1 MLGEIIRKV
10 VHLTRQ
16 TRFEEDFDAEIQFHL
31 ETRIADLE
39 SEGLSKGDAMAQAR
53 KEFGPRA
60 RASEE
65 TRSAWNF
72 IWLEQTIADVRFAL
86 RSFARRKSF
95 AFASILCLAIGI
107 AANVLIFSLV
117 NGVLLRELPY
127 PHAERLMSVRFSP
140 PNQSDQK
147 LGSNSGTYFFVRDHS
162 DVFEKAGAI
171 RITGFSASP
180 DAKGETAPEWIQGAW
195 TSTGMTAVMGIE
207 PILGR
212 WYADEPIADLVI
224 SHGLW
229 KRMYRG
235 TPDVVGKKIYLDTVP
250 FNIVGVAPEGFQTL
264 NPDID
269 LWRPQPDR
277 NLANA
282 LRSPNR
288 VFFMFGRLKPGISVE
303 RAQVQ
308 LSTLEEGLGHE
319 LEMNRGWGI
328 RIESLHDAY
337 VGYMRRPLL
346 VLQGAVFL
354 LLLIACAN
362 AASLLLA
369 QAAARQKEFALR
381 VALGSS
387 RTRLIRQLL
396 VENTMLS
403 LAGGALG
410 TVIAWFGAQAVL
422 ETAFAASHALK
433 EVSLDW
439 HVLAFTFAI
448 SLSTGLV
455 FGVLPAM
462 QVSRPAL
469 LNAVRKSG
477 RSLTASAS
485 SSRLRG
491 AFVVLQ
497 VALALVLLTGSGLLI
512 RTLIRLNTT
521 DTGLNPRNVAVVQV
535 PFSRTFYSGTNR
547 QSPTG
552 GLLVQ
557 FDGRFDALSERVR
570 ERLEQVPGVQHAT
583 AAVTP
588 PLGAA
593 ARRVQFSRPGVNI
606 SQSEQGIWS
615 AEWYPV
621 SESYFET
628 LEIPLKKGRAI
639 NGNDRQKTQPVA
651 MINEAMARQF
661 FPEQNPIGQQ
671 VQLDV
676 VDDLPRQIVGVV
688 GNVRQDRYQTRPQPQ
703 VYVPRTQL
711 PSFMDMTMSFEILVP
726 SFVVRTTGDPGAVMP
741 ALRAALHD
749 VSPALPVSSIRTVED
764 YAAGQLQDVQ
774 QYATLLILF
783 GGISVVLALTGIFGV
798 MVSTVSQR
806 TNEIGIR
813 VALGAPAGDVL
824 RLVIGQGLKLIVI
837 GLTLGLAVALV
848 ATPAIG
854 SFLWGVSANDPLT
867 FAVAAAGLA
876 AIALLACYFP
886 ALRALRVQP
895 VVALRNE

>member
-1 MLGEIIRKV
+1 MFGEIIRKC

-39 SEGLSKGDAMAQAR
+39 SEGLSKAEAVAQAR
-53 KEFGPRA
+53 REFGPRA
-60 RASEE
+60 KSSED
-65 TRSAWNF
+65 TRSAWS
-72 IWLEQTIADVRFAL
+72 IAWLEQTTADVRFAL
-86 RSFARRKSF
+86 RSFGRRKSF

-117 NGVLLRELPY
+117 NGVLLRQLPY
-127 PHAERLMSVRFSP
+127 PHAERLTSVRFSP
-140 PNQSDQK
+140 PNQADQK

-162 DVFEKAGAI
+162 DIFEKTRAI

-180 DAKGETAPEWIQGAW
+180 DPKGETPPEWIQGAW
-195 TSTGMTAVMGIE
+195 TSTGMTAVMGVQ
-207 PILGR
+207 PVLGR

-235 TPDVVGKKIYLDTVP
+235 ASDVVGKKIYLDTVP
-250 FNIVGVAPEGFQTL
+250 FNIVGVAPEGFQTM

-288 VFFMFGRLKPGISVE
+288 VFFMFGLLKPGISLE
-303 RAQVQ
+303 QAR
-308 LSTLEEGLGHE
+308 LRLGTLEAGLGQE

-328 RIESLHDAY
+328 GIESLQDAY

-396 VENTMLS
+396 VENTVLS
-403 LAGGALG
+403 LAGGSLG
-410 TVIAWFGAQAVL
+410 AVIAWFGMQAVL
-422 ETAFAASHALK
+422 ETTFATSHALK
-433 EVSLDW
+433 DVPLDW
-439 HVLAFTFAI
+439 RVLAFTFSI
-448 SLSTGLV
+448 SLGSGLV
-455 FGVLPAM
+455 FGVLPAL
-462 QVSRPAL
+462 QVSRTGL
-469 LNAVRKSG
+469 MNAVRDSG

-491 AFVVLQ
+491 GFVVAQ

-521 DTGLNPRNVAVVQV
+521 DTGLNPRNVAVLQV
-535 PFSRTFYSGTNR
+535 PFSRTFYSGTDR

-570 ERLEQVPGVQHAT
+570 ERLEQLPGVEHAT

-588 PLGAA
+588 PLGGT

-621 SESYFET
+621 SASYFET
-628 LEIPLKKGRAI
+628 LKIPVKQGRAI
-639 NGNDRQKTQPVA
+639 DGKDRQKAQPVA
-651 MINEAMARQF
+651 MINEAMAFQF
-661 FPEQNPIGQQ
+661 FPGQNPIGQQ
-671 VQLDV
+671 VQLEV
-676 VDDLPRQIVGVV
+676 VDDLPRQIIGVV

-726 SFVVRTTGDPGAVMP
+726 SFVVRTVGDTRAIMP
-741 ALRAALHD
+741 ALRAALHN
-749 VSPALPVSSIRTVED
+749 VSPALPVSSIRTVEE

-774 QYATLLILF
+774 QYATLLSVF

-813 VALGAPAGDVL
+813 VALGATTADVL
-824 RLVIGQGLKLIVI
+824 KLVIGQGLKLIVI
-837 GLTLGLAVALV
+837 GLALGLGIALA

-854 SFLWGVSANDPLT
+854 SFLWGVRANDPLT

-876 AIALLACYFP
+876 GIALLACYFP

-895 VVALRNE
+895 VEALRNE

>member
-1 MLGEIIRKV
+1 MFGEIIRKV
-10 VHLTRQ
+10 VHLTRR

-39 SEGLSKGDAMAQAR
+39 SEGLSKEDAMAQAR

-65 TRSAWNF
+65 TRSAWNVAW
-72 IWLEQTIADVRFAL
+72 IEQTIADVRFAL
-86 RSFARRKSF
+86 RSFARRKTF
-95 AFASILCLAIGI
+95 AFAAILCLAIGI
-107 AANVLIFSLV
+107 SANVLIFSLV

-127 PHAERLMSVRFSP
+127 PHAERLTSIRFSP

-162 DVFEKAGAI
+162 DIFEKTGAI

-180 DAKGETAPEWIQGAW
+180 DAKGETPPEWIQGAW
-195 TSTGMTAVMGIE
+195 TSTGMTAVMGVE
-207 PILGR
+207 PMLGR
-212 WYADEPIADLVI
+212 WYADEPNPDLVI
-224 SHGLW
+224 SYRLW
-229 KRMYRG
+229 KRMYHG
-235 TPDVVGKKIYLDTVP
+235 APDIVGKKIYLDSIP
-250 FNIVGVAPEGFQTL
+250 SDIVGVAPEGFQTM

-288 VFFMFGRLKPGISVE
+288 VFFMFARLKPGISVE
-303 RAQVQ
+303 QAQIR
-308 LSTLEEGLGHE
+308 LSTLEPGLGQE
-319 LEMNRGWGI
+319 FEMNRGWGI

-337 VGYMRRPLL
+337 VGAMRRPLL
-346 VLQGAVFL
+346 VLQGAVL
-354 LLLIACAN
+354 ILLLIACAN

-396 VENTMLS
+396 VENTTLS

-410 TVIAWFGAQAVL
+410 TVIAWFGVRAVM
-422 ETAFAASHALK
+422 ETTFAASHALK
-433 EVSLDW
+433 NVSLDW
-439 HVLAFTFAI
+439 RVLAFTFAI
-448 SLSTGLV
+448 SLGTGLV

-462 QVSRPAL
+462 QVSKSAL
-469 LNAVRKSG
+469 MNAVRESG

-485 SSRLRG
+485 HSRLRG
-491 AFVVLQ
+491 AFVVAQ

-521 DTGLNPRNVAVVQV
+521 DTGLNPRNVAVIQV
-535 PFSRTFYSGTNR
+535 PFSRTFYSGANR
-547 QSPTG
+547 QNPTG
-552 GLLVQ
+552 GLLVL

-588 PLGAA
+588 PLGGAP
-593 ARRVQFSRPGVNI
+593 RRVQFSRPGVII

-621 SESYFET
+621 SASYLET
-628 LEIPLKKGRAI
+628 LQIPLKRGRAI
-639 NGNDRQKTQPVA
+639 DSNDRQKVQPVA
-651 MINEAMARQF
+651 MINEAMALQF
-661 FPEQNPIGQQ
+661 FPNQDPIGQLI
-671 VQLDV
+671 QLDV

-688 GNVRQDRYQTRPQPQ
+688 GNVRQDRFQTRPQPQ

-726 SFVVRTTGDPGAVMP
+726 SFVVRTAGDPSAVMP

-749 VSPALPVSSIRTVED
+749 VSPVLPVSSIRTVEE

-774 QYATLLILF
+774 QYATLLSLF

-798 MVSTVSQR
+798 MVNTVSQR

-813 VALGAPAGDVL
+813 VALGATAGDVL
-824 RLVIGQGLKLIVI
+824 KLVIGQGLKLILV
-837 GLTLGLAVALV
+837 GLTLGLAVSLV

-854 SFLWGVSANDPLT
+854 SFLWGVKANDPLT
-867 FAVAAAGLA
+867 FAAAAAGLA
-876 AIALLACYFP
+876 AIALLACYLP

>member
-1 MLGEIIRKV
+1 MFGEIIRKLG
-10 VHLTRQ
+10 HLTKR
-16 TRFEEDFDAEIQFHL
+16 TRFEEDLAAEIQFHL

-39 SEGLSKGDAMAQAR
+39 NEGLSRESAVSQAR
-53 KEFGPRA
+53 REFGSRA
-60 RASEE
+60 RAGED
-65 TRSAWNF
+65 TRSAWNVA
-72 IWLEQTIADVRFAL
+72 WLEQTIADARFAL

-95 AFASILCLAIGI
+95 AFAAILCLAIGI
-107 AANVLIFSLV
+107 SANVLIFSLV

-127 PHAERLMSVRFSP
+127 PHADRLMSVRFSP
-140 PNQSDQK
+140 PNQADQK
-147 LGSNSGTYFFVRDHS
+147 LGSNSGTYFFVRDHA
-162 DVFEKAGAI
+162 DVFERTGAI

-180 DAKGETAPEWIQGAW
+180 DAKGETPPEWIQGAW
-195 TSTGMTAVMGIE
+195 TSTGMTAVMGVE
-207 PILGR
+207 PMLGR
-212 WYADEPIADLVI
+212 WYADESNPDLVI
-224 SHGLW
+224 SYGLW
-229 KRMYRG
+229 KRMYHG
-235 TPDVVGKKIYLDTVP
+235 EPDVVGKKLYLDTVP
-250 FNIVGVAPEGFQTL
+250 FNIVGVAPEGFQTM

-288 VFFMFGRLKPGISVE
+288 VFFMFGRLKPGISVQQ
-303 RAQVQ
+303 AQIQ
-308 LSTLEEGLGHE
+308 LATLERGLGQE

-337 VGYMRRPLL
+337 VGYMQRPLL

-396 VENTMLS
+396 VENTVLS

-410 TVIAWFGAQAVL
+410 AVIAWFGVQAIL
-422 ETAFAASHALK
+422 ATTFAASHALK
-433 EVSLDW
+433 DVSLDAR
-439 HVLAFTFAI
+439 VLAFTFAI
-448 SLSTGLV
+448 SLGTGLV

-462 QVSRPAL
+462 QVSKPAL
-469 LNAVRKSG
+469 MNAVRESR

-491 AFVVLQ
+491 AFVVAQ

-512 RTLIRLNTT
+512 RTLMRLNTT
-521 DTGLNPRNVAVVQV
+521 DTGLNPRNVAVMQV
-535 PFSRTFYSGTNR
+535 PFSRTFYSGTDRPN
-547 QSPTG
+547 PTG
-552 GLLVQ
+552 GLLVK
-557 FDGRFDALSERVR
+557 FDGRFDVLSERVR

-583 AAVTP
+583 AAVTT
-588 PLGAA
+588 PLGGA

-606 SQSEQGIWS
+606 AESEQGIWS

-628 LEIPLKKGRAI
+628 LEIPIKKGRAV
-639 NGNDRQKTQPVA
+639 NSGDRQTTLPVA
-651 MINEAMARQF
+651 MINEAMSRQF
-661 FPEQNPIGQQ
+661 FPNQDPVGQL

-688 GNVRQDRYQTRPQPQ
+688 GNVRQDRYQTIPQAQ
-703 VYVPRTQL
+703 IYVPRTQL

-726 SFVVRTTGDPGAVMP
+726 SFIVRTTGDPAAVMP
-741 ALRAALHD
+741 ALRAALHEI
-749 VSPALPVSSIRTVED
+749 SPALPVSSIRTVEE
-764 YAAGQLQDVQ
+764 YAAGQLQDVR
-774 QYATLLILF
+774 QYAMLLSLF

-798 MVSTVSQR
+798 IVNTVSQR

-813 VALGAPAGDVL
+813 VALGATAGDVL
-824 RLVIGQGLKLIVI
+824 RLVIGQGLKLIVG
-837 GLTLGLAVALV
+837 GLALGLAVALV
-848 ATPAIG
+848 ATPTIG
-854 SFLWGVSANDPLT
+854 SFLWGVRPNDPLT
-867 FAVAAAGLA
+867 FVVSAAALA
-876 AIALLACYFP
+876 AIALLACYLP
-886 ALRALRVQP
+886 ALRALRVEP
-895 VVALRNE
+895 VVALHNE

>member
-1 MLGEIIRKV
+1 MFGEIIRKFA
-10 VHLTRQ
+10 HLTKRA
-16 TRFEEDFDAEIQFHL
+16 RFEKDFDAEIQFHL
-31 ETRIADLE
+31 ESRIADLE
-39 SEGLSKGDAMAQAR
+39 REGLSKEQAVAQAR
-53 KEFGPRA
+53 MEFGSRA

-72 IWLEQTIADVRFAL
+72 PWLEQSIADVRFAL
-86 RSFARRKSF
+86 RSFARRKAF

-127 PHAERLMSVRFSP
+127 PDAERLTSVRFSP
-140 PNQSDQK
+140 PKQADQK
-147 LGSNSGTYFFVRDHS
+147 LGSNSGTYFYVRDHS
-162 DVFEKAGAI
+162 DIFEKTGAI

-180 DAKGETAPEWIQGAW
+180 DAKGETPPEWIQGAW
-195 TSTGMTAVMGIE
+195 TSTGMTAVMGVE

-224 SHGLW
+224 SHRLW

-235 TPDVVGKKIYLDTVP
+235 APDVVGKTIYLDTVP
-250 FNIVGVAPEGFQTL
+250 FSIVGVAPEDFQTM
-264 NPDID
+264 NADID

-277 NLANA
+277 NLATA

-288 VFFMFGRLKPGISVE
+288 VFFMFGRLKPGISAE
-303 RAQVQ
+303 QAQAQ
-308 LSTLEEGLGHE
+308 LSTLEPGLGQE
-319 LEMNRGWGI
+319 LEMNRGWEI
-328 RIESLHDAY
+328 RIESLREAY

-354 LLLIACAN
+354 LLLVACAN

-381 VALGSS
+381 VSLGST

-396 VENTMLS
+396 VENTVLS
-403 LAGGALG
+403 LAAGALG
-410 TVIAWFGAQAVL
+410 TVVAWFGVQAL
-422 ETAFAASHALK
+422 LKTAFAASHSLQD
-433 EVSLDW
+433 VSLDW
-439 HVLAFTFAI
+439 RVLAFTLAI
-448 SLSTGLV
+448 SLGTGLV

-462 QVSRPAL
+462 QVSRTAL
-469 LNAVRKSG
+469 MNAVRESG
-477 RSLTASAS
+477 RSMTASAG

-491 AFVVLQ
+491 AFVVAQ

-535 PFSRTFYSGTNR
+535 PFSRTFYGGTSR
-547 QSPTG
+547 QNPTG
-552 GLLVQ
+552 GLLVK
-557 FDGRFDALSERVR
+557 FDGRFDALSESVR
-570 ERLEQVPGVQHAT
+570 ERLAQVPGVQHAT

-588 PLGAA
+588 PLGGAP
-593 ARRVQFSRPGVNI
+593 RRVQFSRPGMII
-606 SQSEQGIWS
+606 SESEQGIWA

-621 SESYFET
+621 SAGYFET
-628 LEIPLKKGRAI
+628 LEIPVKKGRAI
-639 NGNDRQKTQPVA
+639 DSNDHQKAHPVA

-661 FPEQNPIGQQ
+661 FPNQDPIGQQ

-676 VDDLPRQIVGVV
+676 VDDWPRQIVGVV

-726 SFVVRTTGDPGAVMP
+726 SFVVRTAGDPATVIP

-749 VSPALPVSSIRTVED
+749 VSPTLPVSSIRTVEE

-774 QYATLLILF
+774 QYATLLSLF
-783 GGISVVLALTGIFGV
+783 GGISVVLVLTGIFGV
-798 MVSTVSQR
+798 MMNTVSQR
-806 TNEIGIR
+806 TSEIGIR
-813 VALGAPAGDVL
+813 VALGATAPDVL
-824 RLVIGQGLKLIVI
+824 KLVIGQGLKLVVI
-837 GLTLGLAVALV
+837 GLALGLAVALM
-848 ATPAIG
+848 ATPAIR

>member
-1 MLGEIIRKV
+1 MFGEIIRKF
-10 VHLTRQ
+10 VHLTRRN
-16 TRFEEDFDAEIQFHL
+16 RFEQEFAAEIQFHL

-39 SEGLSKGDAMAQAR
+39 GEGLSKEQAVAQAR
-53 KEFGPRA
+53 REFGSRA
-60 RASEE
+60 GASEE
-65 TRSAWNF
+65 TRLAWNVA
-72 IWLEQTIADVRFAL
+72 WLEQTTADVRFAL

-95 AFASILCLAIGI
+95 AFAAILCLAIGI
-107 AANVLIFSLV
+107 SANVLIFSLV

-127 PHAERLMSVRFSP
+127 PHAERLASVRFSP
-140 PNQSDQK
+140 PNQPDQK

-162 DVFEKAGAI
+162 DIFEKTGAI

-180 DAKGETAPEWIQGAW
+180 DAKGETPPEWIQGAW
-195 TSTGMTAVMGIE
+195 TSTGMTAVIGVD

-212 WYADEPIADLVI
+212 WYADEPITDLVI
-224 SHGLW
+224 SHSLW
-229 KRMYRG
+229 KRMYHSA
-235 TPDVVGKKIYLDTVP
+235 PDVIGKKIYLDTVP
-250 FNIVGVAPEGFQTL
+250 FNIVGVAPEGFQTM

-288 VFFMFGRLKPGISVE
+288 VFFMFGRLKPGVSVE
-303 RAQVQ
+303 QAQIQ
-308 LSTLEEGLGHE
+308 LSALEPGLGQE

-337 VGYMRRPLL
+337 VGYMRHPLL

-354 LLLIACAN
+354 LLLISCAN

-381 VALGSS
+381 VALGSG

-396 VENTMLS
+396 VENTVLS
-403 LAGGALG
+403 LTGGALG
-410 TVIAWFGAQAVL
+410 TAIAWFGVQGVL
-422 ETAFAASHALK
+422 RTAFAASHAVK
-433 EVSLDW
+433 DVSLDSR
-439 HVLAFTFAI
+439 VLAFTFAI
-448 SLSTGLV
+448 SLGTGLV

-462 QVSRPAL
+462 QVSRSAL
-469 LNAVRKSG
+469 MNAVRESG
-477 RSLTASAS
+477 RNLTASAS
-485 SSRLRG
+485 NSRLRG
-491 AFVVLQ
+491 AFVVAQ

-535 PFSRTFYSGTNR
+535 PFSRTFYSGTDR
-547 QSPTG
+547 QNPTG

-570 ERLEQVPGVQHAT
+570 ERLERVPGVQHAT

-588 PLGAA
+588 PLGGAP
-593 ARRVQFSRPGVNI
+593 RRVQFSRPGANI

-621 SESYFET
+621 SESYFKT
-628 LEIPLKKGRAI
+628 LEIPLHQGRAI
-639 NGNDRQKTQPVA
+639 DSKDRQNAQPVA

-661 FPEQNPIGQQ
+661 FPNRDPIGQQ
-671 VQLDV
+671 IQLDV
-676 VDDLPRQIVGVV
+676 VDDLPRQIIGVV

-726 SFVVRTTGDPGAVMP
+726 SFIVRTAGNPDVVMP

-749 VSPALPVSSIRTVED
+749 VSPALPVSSIRTVEE

-774 QYATLLILF
+774 QYATLLSLF
-783 GGISVVLALTGIFGV
+783 GGISVMLALTGIFGV
-798 MVSTVSQR
+798 MVNTVSQR

-813 VALGAPAGDVL
+813 VALGATDGDVL
-824 RLVIGQGLKLIVI
+824 KLVIGQGLKLII
-837 GLTLGLAVALV
+837 AGLSLGIAIALV

-854 SFLWGVSANDPLT
+854 SFLWGVRSNDPLT

-876 AIALLACYFP
+876 GIAVLACYFP

-895 VVALRNE
+895 VVALRRE

>member
-1 MLGEIIRKV
+1 MPDR
-10 VHLTRQ
+10 
-16 TRFEEDFDAEIQFHL
+16 
-31 ETRIADLE
+31 
-39 SEGLSKGDAMAQAR
+39 
-53 KEFGPRA
+53 
-60 RASEE
+60 
-65 TRSAWNF
+65 
-72 IWLEQTIADVRFAL
+72 
-86 RSFARRKSF
+86 
-95 AFASILCLAIGI
+95 LA
-107 AANVLIFSLV
+107 
-117 NGVLLRELPY
+117 
-127 PHAERLMSVRFSP
+127 SVRFSP
-140 PNQSDQK
+140 PNQADQK
-147 LGSNSGTYFFVRDHS
+147 LGSNSGTYFFVRDHA
-162 DVFEKAGAI
+162 DVFEKTGAI

-180 DAKGETAPEWIQGAW
+180 DAKGETPPEWIQGAW
-195 TSTGMTAVMGIE
+195 TSTGMTAMMGVE
-207 PILGR
+207 PMLGR
-212 WYADEPIADLVI
+212 WYADEPIQDLVI

-229 KRMYRG
+229 KRMYHG
-235 TPDVVGKKIYLDTVP
+235 APDVVGKKIYLDTVP
-250 FNIVGVAPEGFQTL
+250 FDIVGVAPEGFQTM

-303 RAQVQ
+303 QAQLR
-308 LSTLEEGLGHE
+308 LSTLEPGLGQE
-319 LEMNRGWGI
+319 FEMNRGWGI

-337 VGYMRRPLL
+337 VGFMRRPLL
-346 VLQGAVFL
+346 VLQGAVL
-354 LLLIACAN
+354 ILLLIACAN

-396 VENTMLS
+396 VENTTLS

-410 TVIAWFGAQAVL
+410 TVIAWFGVQAVL
-422 ETAFAASHALK
+422 ATTFAANHALK
-433 EVSLDW
+433 DVSLDW
-439 HVLAFTFAI
+439 RVLAFTFAI
-448 SLSTGLV
+448 SLGTGLL

-462 QVSRPAL
+462 QVSKSAL
-469 LNAVRKSG
+469 MNAVRDSG

-485 SSRLRG
+485 NSRLRG
-491 AFVVLQ
+491 AFVVAQ

-535 PFSRTFYSGTNR
+535 PFSRTFYSGTDR
-547 QSPTG
+547 QNPTG

-588 PLGAA
+588 PLGGAP
-593 ARRVQFSRPGVNI
+593 RRMQFSRPGVNI

-621 SESYFET
+621 SENYFET
-628 LEIPLKKGRAI
+628 LEIPLKEGRAI
-639 NGNDRQKTQPVA
+639 NSNDRQKVQPVA

-661 FPEQNPIGQQ
+661 FPNQDPIGQQ
-671 VQLDV
+671 IQLDV
-676 VDDLPRQIVGVV
+676 VDDLPREIVGVV

-726 SFVVRTTGDPGAVMP
+726 SFIVRTTGDPATVMP

-749 VSPALPVSSIRTVED
+749 VSPALPVSSIRTVEE

-813 VALGAPAGDVL
+813 VALGATAGDVL
-824 RLVIGQGLKLIVI
+824 RLVIGQGLKLIVV
-837 GLTLGLAVALV
+837 GLAVGLAVALA

-854 SFLWGVSANDPLT
+854 SFLWGVRANDPLT
-867 FAVAAAGLA
+867 FAVTAAGLA
-876 AIALLACYFP
+876 GIALLACYFP

>member
-1 MLGEIIRKV
+1 MFGEIIRKFI
-10 VHLTRQ
+10 HLTRMS
-16 TRFEEDFDAEIQFHL
+16 RFEEDFAAEIQFHL

-39 SEGLSKGDAMAQAR
+39 NEGLSKEQAVAQAR
-53 KEFGPRA
+53 REFGSRA
-60 RASEE
+60 RASED
-65 TRSAWNF
+65 TRSAWNVA
-72 IWLEQTIADVRFAL
+72 WLEQTVADIRFAL
-86 RSFARRKSF
+86 RSFTRRKSF
-95 AFASILCLAIGI
+95 AYAAILCLAIGMS
-107 AANVLIFSLV
+107 ANVLIFSLV

-127 PHAERLMSVRFSP
+127 PQAERLTSVRFSP
-140 PNQSDQK
+140 PNQADQK
-147 LGSNSGTYFFVRDHS
+147 LGSNSGSYFFIRDHS
-162 DVFEKAGAI
+162 DVFEKTGAI

-180 DAKGETAPEWIQGAW
+180 DSKSETPPEWIQGAW
-195 TSTGMTAVMGIE
+195 TSTGMTQVMGVE
-207 PILGR
+207 PMLGR
-212 WYADEPIADLVI
+212 WYADEPLADLVI
-224 SHGLW
+224 SHRLW
-229 KRMYRG
+229 KRMYHG
-235 TPDVVGKKIYLDTVP
+235 APDVVGKRIYLDTVP
-250 FNIVGVAPEGFQTL
+250 FNIVGVAPEGFQTM

-303 RAQVQ
+303 QAQIR
-308 LSTLEEGLGHE
+308 LSSLEAGLGQE

-337 VGYMRRPLL
+337 VGFMRRPLL
-346 VLQGAVFL
+346 VLQGAVL
-354 LLLIACAN
+354 ILLLIACAN

-403 LAGGALG
+403 LASGALG
-410 TVIAWFGAQAVL
+410 TLIAWFGVQAVL
-422 ETAFAASHALK
+422 ATTFAETHALK
-433 EVSLDW
+433 DVSLDW
-439 HVLAFTFAI
+439 RVLAFTFAI
-448 SLSTGLV
+448 SLGTGLV

-462 QVSRPAL
+462 QLSRPVL
-469 LNAVRKSG
+469 MNAVRESG

-485 SSRLRG
+485 NSRLRG
-491 AFVVLQ
+491 AFVVAQ

-521 DTGLNPRNVAVVQV
+521 DTGLNPRNVAVIQV
-535 PFSRTFYSGTNR
+535 PFSRTFYSGTDR
-547 QSPTG
+547 QNPTG
-552 GLLVQ
+552 GLLVK

-588 PLGAA
+588 PLGSVP
-593 ARRVQFSRPGVNI
+593 RRVQFSRPGVNI

-621 SESYFET
+621 SANYFET
-628 LEIPLKKGRAI
+628 LEIPVQQGRAI
-639 NGNDRQKTQPVA
+639 DSNDRQRVQPVA
-651 MINEAMARQF
+651 VINEAMARQF
-661 FPEQNPIGQQ
+661 FPDQDPIGQL

-703 VYVPRTQL
+703 VYVPRTQM

-726 SFVVRTTGDPGAVMP
+726 SFVVRTTEDPATVIPG
-741 ALRAALHD
+741 LRAALHE
-749 VSPALPVSSIRTVED
+749 VSPALPVSSIRTVEE

-774 QYATLLILF
+774 QYATLLSLF

-798 MVSTVSQR
+798 MVNTVSQR

-813 VALGAPAGDVL
+813 VALGATTGDVL
-824 RLVIGQGLKLIVI
+824 KLVIRQGLKLILV
-837 GLTLGLAVALV
+837 GLTLGLGVALV

-854 SFLWGVSANDPLT
+854 SFLWGVRANDPLT

-876 AIALLACYFP
+876 ATALLACYLP
-886 ALRALRVQP
+886 ALRALRVEP

>member
-1 MLGEIIRKV
+1 MFGEIIRKF
-10 VHLTRQ
+10 VHLTRRA
-16 TRFEEDFDAEIQFHL
+16 RFEEDFDAEVQFHL
-31 ETRIADLE
+31 ETRIADLQ
-39 SEGLSKGDAMAQAR
+39 SEGLSKEEAIGRAR
-53 KEFGPRA
+53 REFGPRA

-72 IWLEQTIADVRFAL
+72 AWLEQTRSDVRFAL

-95 AFASILCLAIGI
+95 ALAAILCLAIGI
-107 AANVLIFSLV
+107 SANVLIFSLV
-117 NGVLLRELPY
+117 NGVLLRDLPY
-127 PHAERLMSVRFSP
+127 PQAERLTSVRFSP

-162 DVFEKAGAI
+162 DLFEKTGAI
-171 RITGFSASP
+171 RITGFSVSP
-180 DAKGETAPEWIQGAW
+180 EAKGETPPEWIQGAW
-195 TSTGMTAVMGIE
+195 TSTGMTAVMGVE

-212 WYADEPIADLVI
+212 WYADEPNPDLVI
-224 SHGLW
+224 SYRLW
-229 KRMYRG
+229 KRMYHG
-235 TPDVVGKKIYLDTVP
+235 ALDIVGKKIYLDSIP
-250 FNIVGVAPEGFQTL
+250 SNIVGVAPEGFQTM

-288 VFFMFGRLKPGISVE
+288 VFFMFGRLKPGISV
-303 RAQVQ
+303 RQAQAR
-308 LSTLEEGLGHE
+308 LSALEPGLGQE
-319 LEMNRGWGI
+319 FEMNRDWGI

-381 VALGSS
+381 VALGSD
-387 RTRLIRQLL
+387 RIRLIRQLL
-396 VENTMLS
+396 VENTVLS

-410 TVIAWFGAQAVL
+410 TAIAWFGVQAVL
-422 ETAFAASHALK
+422 RTAFAANHAVK
-433 EVSLDW
+433 DVSLDSR
-439 HVLAFTFAI
+439 VLAFTFAI
-448 SLSTGLV
+448 SLGTGLV
-455 FGVLPAM
+455 FGVLPSM
-462 QVSRPAL
+462 QVSRSAL
-469 LNAVRKSG
+469 MNAVRESG

-491 AFVVLQ
+491 AFVVAQ

-521 DTGLNPRNVAVVQV
+521 DTGLNPRNIAVIQV
-535 PFSRTFYSGTNR
+535 PFSRTFYSGANR

-552 GLLVQ
+552 GLLVL

-588 PLGAA
+588 PLGGAP
-593 ARRVQFSRPGVNI
+593 RQVQFSRPGVNI

-621 SESYFET
+621 SASYFET
-628 LEIPLKKGRAI
+628 LEIPLKQGRAI
-639 NGNDRQKTQPVA
+639 DSSDHQKTQPVA
-651 MINEAMARQF
+651 MINDAMAREF
-661 FPEQNPIGQQ
+661 FPNQDPIGQQ
-671 VQLDV
+671 IQLDV
-676 VDDLPRQIVGVV
+676 VDDLPRQIVGIV

-726 SFVVRTTGDPGAVMP
+726 SFIVRTSGDPSAVMP

-749 VSPALPVSSIRTVED
+749 VSPALPVSSIRTVEE
-764 YAAGQLQDVQ
+764 YAAGQLQDVR
-774 QYATLLILF
+774 QYATLLSLF

-798 MVSTVSQR
+798 MVNTVSQR

-813 VALGAPAGDVL
+813 VALGATAGDVL
-824 RLVIGQGLKLIVI
+824 KLVIGQGIRLILA
-837 GLTLGLAVALV
+837 GLTLGIAIAFV

-854 SFLWGVSANDPLT
+854 SFLWGVRANDPFT

-876 AIALLACYFP
+876 GIALLACYLP

>member
-1 MLGEIIRKV
+1 MFGEIIRKV

-31 ETRIADLE
+31 ETRIEDLE
-39 SEGLSKGDAMAQAR
+39 SEGLSKAEAVAQAR
-53 KEFGPRA
+53 REFGPRA
-60 RASEE
+60 RASED
-65 TRSAWNF
+65 TRSAWS
-72 IWLEQTIADVRFAL
+72 IAWLEQTIADARFAL
-86 RSFARRKSF
+86 RSFGRRKSF

-117 NGVLLRELPY
+117 NGVLLRQLPY
-127 PHAERLMSVRFSP
+127 PHAERLESVRFSP
-140 PNQSDQK
+140 PNQPDQK

-162 DVFEKAGAI
+162 DVFEKTGAI

-180 DAKGETAPEWIQGAW
+180 DAKGETPPEWIQGAW
-195 TSTGMTAVMGIE
+195 TSTGMTSVMGVE

-235 TPDVVGKKIYLDTVP
+235 ASDVVGKKIYLDTVP
-250 FNIVGVAPEGFQTL
+250 FNIVGVAPEGFQTM

-269 LWRPQPDR
+269 LWRPQPDK

-303 RAQVQ
+303 QARLRLA
-308 LSTLEEGLGHE
+308 TLEAGLGQE

-328 RIESLHDAY
+328 GIESLHDAY

-396 VENTMLS
+396 VENTVLS

-410 TVIAWFGAQAVL
+410 AVIAWFGMQAVL
-422 ETAFAASHALK
+422 ETAFATSHALK
-433 EVSLDW
+433 DVSLDW
-439 HVLAFTFAI
+439 RVLAFTFSI
-448 SLSTGLV
+448 SLGTGLV
-455 FGVLPAM
+455 FGILPAL
-462 QVSRPAL
+462 QVSRPGIV
-469 LNAVRKSG
+469 NAVRDSG

-491 AFVVLQ
+491 AFVVAQ

-521 DTGLNPRNVAVVQV
+521 DTGLNPRNVAVIQV
-535 PFSRTFYSGTNR
+535 PFSRTFYSGTDR

-570 ERLEQVPGVQHAT
+570 ERLELVPGVQHAT

-588 PLGAA
+588 PLGGAP
-593 ARRVQFSRPGVNI
+593 RRVQFSRPGVNI

-621 SESYFET
+621 SEGYFET
-628 LEIPLKKGRAI
+628 LEIPMRKGRAI
-639 NGNDRQKTQPVA
+639 DTQDRQKAQPVA
-651 MINEAMARQF
+651 VINEALARQF
-661 FPEQNPIGQQ
+661 FPDQDPIGQQ

-676 VDDLPRQIVGVV
+676 VDDLPRQIIGVV

-726 SFVVRTTGDPGAVMP
+726 SFVVRTAGDTRAMMP

-749 VSPALPVSSIRTVED
+749 VSPALPVSSIRTVEE

-774 QYATLLILF
+774 QYATLLSLF

-798 MVSTVSQR
+798 MASTVSQR

-813 VALGAPAGDVL
+813 VALGATTADVL
-824 RLVIGQGLKLIVI
+824 KLVISQGLKLIVI
-837 GLTLGLAVALV
+837 GLALGLGIALA

-854 SFLWGVSANDPLT
+854 SFLWGVRSNDPLT
-867 FAVAAAGLA
+867 FALAAAGLA
-876 AIALLACYFP
+876 GIALLACYFP

-895 VVALRNE
+895 VEALRNE

>member
-1 MLGEIIRKV
+1 MFGEIIRKV
-10 VHLTRQ
+10 VYLTRR
-16 TRFEEDFDAEIQFHL
+16 TRFEEDFAAEIQFHVD
-31 ETRIADLE
+31 TRIADLE
-39 SEGLSKGDAMAQAR
+39 REGLSEEQAVAQAR
-53 KEFGPRA
+53 REFGSRA

-65 TRSAWNF
+65 TRSAWN
-72 IWLEQTIADVRFAL
+72 IAWLEQTIADVRFAL

-95 AFASILCLAIGI
+95 AFAALLCLAIGI
-107 AANVLIFSLV
+107 SANVLIFSLV

-127 PHAERLMSVRFSP
+127 PHAEQLTSVRFFP
-140 PNQSDQK
+140 PNQADQK

-162 DVFEKAGAI
+162 DVFEKTGAI

-180 DAKGETAPEWIQGAW
+180 DVKSETPPEWIQGAW
-195 TSTGMTAVMGIE
+195 TSTGMTAVMGVE
-207 PILGR
+207 PMLGR
-212 WYADEPIADLVI
+212 WYADEPITDVVI
-224 SHGLW
+224 SHSLW
-229 KRMYRG
+229 KRMYHG
-235 TPDVVGKKIYLDTVP
+235 ASDVVGKKIYLDTVP
-250 FNIVGVAPEGFQTL
+250 FNIVGVAPEGFQTM

-303 RAQVQ
+303 QAQLQ
-308 LSTLEEGLGHE
+308 LRTLEPGLGQE

-346 VLQGAVFL
+346 MLQGAVLL

-396 VENTMLS
+396 VENTVLS
-403 LAGGALG
+403 LAAGALG
-410 TVIAWFGAQAVL
+410 TVIAWFGVQAVL
-422 ETAFAASHALK
+422 GTTFATSHALK
-433 EVSLDW
+433 HVSLDW
-439 HVLAFTFAI
+439 RVLAFTFAI
-448 SLSTGLV
+448 SLGTGLL

-462 QVSRPAL
+462 QVSKPAL
-469 LNAVRKSG
+469 MSAVRESG

-485 SSRLRG
+485 NSRLRG
-491 AFVVLQ
+491 FFVVAQ
-497 VALALVLLTGSGLLI
+497 VALALVLVTGSGLLI
-512 RTLIRLNTT
+512 RTLVRLNTA
-521 DTGLNPRNVAVVQV
+521 DTGLNPRNVAVIQV
-535 PFSRTFYSGTNR
+535 PFSRTFYSGTDR
-547 QSPTG
+547 QNPTG

-588 PLGAA
+588 PLGGAP
-593 ARRVQFSRPGVNI
+593 RRVQFSRPSVNI
-606 SQSEQGIWS
+606 SQAEQGIWS

-621 SESYFET
+621 SASYFET
-628 LEIPLKKGRAI
+628 LEIPVRKGRAI
-639 NGNDRQKTQPVA
+639 NTNDRQKVQPVA
-651 MINEAMARQF
+651 MVNEAMARQF
-661 FPEQNPIGQQ
+661 FPDQDPIGQLI
-671 VQLDV
+671 QLDV

-726 SFVVRTTGDPGAVMP
+726 SFVVRTAGDPATVMP

-749 VSPALPVSSIRTVED
+749 VSPALPVSSIRTVEE
-764 YAAGQLQDVQ
+764 YAAGQLQDVRE
-774 QYATLLILF
+774 YATLLSLF
-783 GGISVVLALTGIFGV
+783 GGISIVLALTGIFGV
-798 MVSTVSQR
+798 MVNTVSQK

-813 VALGAPAGDVL
+813 VALGATAGDVL
-824 RLVIGQGLKLIVI
+824 RLVLGQGLKLILA
-837 GLTLGLAVALV
+837 GLTLGIIVALV

-876 AIALLACYFP
+876 AIALLACYLP
-886 ALRALRVQP
+886 ALRALRVEP
-895 VVALRNE
+895 VVALHND

>member
-1 MLGEIIRKV
+1 MLREIIRKL
-10 VHLTRQ
+10 VHLTRRA
-16 TRFEEDFDAEIQFHL
+16 RFEEDFDAEIQFHL
-31 ETRIADLE
+31 ETKIADLE
-39 SEGLSKGDAMAQAR
+39 NEGLSKEQAVAQAR
-53 KEFGPRA
+53 REFGSRA

-65 TRSAWNF
+65 TRSAWNVAL
-72 IWLEQTIADVRFAL
+72 LEQTIADIRYAL
-86 RSFARRKSF
+86 RSFARRKAF
-95 AFASILCLAIGI
+95 AFASIVCLAIGI

-127 PHAERLMSVRFSP
+127 PHAERLTSVRFSP

-147 LGSNSGTYFFVRDHS
+147 LGSNSGSYFFVRDHS
-162 DVFEKAGAI
+162 DVFEKTGAI

-180 DAKGETAPEWIQGAW
+180 DVKGETPPEWIQGAW
-195 TSTGMTAVMGIE
+195 TSSGMTAVMGVE

-212 WYADEPIADLVI
+212 WYADEPIPDLVI
-224 SHGLW
+224 SQSLW
-229 KRMYRG
+229 KRMYHG
-235 TPDVVGKKIYLDTVP
+235 APDVVGKKIYLDTVP
-250 FNIVGVAPEGFQTL
+250 FNIVGVAPKGFQTM

-303 RAQVQ
+303 QAQIQ
-308 LSTLEEGLGHE
+308 LSALEPGLSQE
-319 LEMNRGWGI
+319 LEMNRGWRI
-328 RIESLHDAY
+328 RIQSLHDAY
-337 VGYMRRPLL
+337 VGYMQRPLL

-396 VENTMLS
+396 VENTALS

-410 TVIAWFGAQAVL
+410 TVIAWFGVQAAL
-422 ETAFAASHALK
+422 KTAFAASHDLK
-433 EVSLDW
+433 DVSLDW
-439 HVLAFTFAI
+439 RVLAFTFAI
-448 SLSTGLV
+448 SLGTGLV

-469 LNAVRKSG
+469 MSAVRESG
-477 RSLTASAS
+477 RSLTANAS

-491 AFVVLQ
+491 AFVVAQ

-512 RTLIRLNTT
+512 RTLIRLNNT

-535 PFSRTFYSGTNR
+535 PFSRTFYSGTDR
-547 QSPTG
+547 QNPTG

-588 PLGAA
+588 PLGGAP
-593 ARRVQFSRPGVNI
+593 RRVQFSRPGVNI

-621 SESYFET
+621 SASYFET
-628 LEIPLKKGRAI
+628 LEIPVEKGRPI
-639 NGNDRQKTQPVA
+639 DSNDRQKAQPVA
-651 MINEAMARQF
+651 MINEEMARQF
-661 FPEQNPIGQQ
+661 FPDQDPIGQQ

-676 VDDLPRQIVGVV
+676 VDDSPRQIVGVV

-726 SFVVRTTGDPGAVMP
+726 SFVVRTTGDPTTVMP
-741 ALRAALHD
+741 ALRAALRD
-749 VSPALPVSSIRTVED
+749 VSPALPVSSIRTVEE
-764 YAAGQLQDVQ
+764 YAAGQHEDVQ
-774 QYATLLILF
+774 QYATLLSLF

-798 MVSTVSQR
+798 MVNTVSQR

-813 VALGAPAGDVL
+813 VALGATAGDVL
-824 RLVIGQGLKLIVI
+824 KLVVGQGLKLIVVGI
-837 GLTLGLAVALV
+837 TLGLAVALV

-854 SFLWGVSANDPLT
+854 SFLWGVSADDPLT

-876 AIALLACYFP
+876 GIALLACYFP

-895 VVALRNE
+895 VEALRNE